1 MKAVALLFCLI
12 GTACSLPLIPRRI
25 FSASASNELLLA
37 LGLSNAGLLPPQL
50 QGGAVGRLFP
60 GILQQPQIP
69 GLAQV
74 AFGPRG
80 PFVGQLPNQIA
91 FPGQVPLPQPGQG
104 AQQTQQAQQQDP
116 ANPQGPQQNQQ
127 PNQVMPYMVS
137 YGFPQGQGQGQGQGQ
152 MMQYYPLY
160 MYPQQQQPPQQ
171 PPQQPGQQQPTDQN
185 TPFINQQR
193 GFVPQQ
199 AAPVV
204 PGAQQQQ
211 QMPSNP
217 SAAGALTTQTVPF
230 GGIIP
235 QFHGD
240 RMNFANGGLMLP
252 TTTIAPSAKALAS
265 SPDPT
270 VDANNQKDKANFNL
284 FMEP

>member
-152 MMQYYPLY
+152 
-160 MYPQQQQPPQQ
+160 
-171 PPQQPGQQQPTDQN
+171 N

>member
-1 MKAVALLFCLI
+1 MKIVALLLCLI
-12 GTACSLPLIPRRI
+12 GTSWSSPMIPRRI
-25 FSASASNELLLA
+25 FSASASNEVLLA
-37 LGLSNAGLLPPQL
+37 LSLNNGLLPPQL
-50 QGGAVGRLFP
+50 QGATLSRLLP
-60 GILQQPQIP
+60 GILQQQIP
-69 GLAQV
+69 GLGQV
-74 AFGPRG
+74 RYGAGG

-91 FPGQVPLPQPGQG
+91 FPGQGLPPQAPGQG

-116 ANPQGPQQNQQ
+116 ANPQMPQQNGQ
-127 PNQVMPYMVS
+127 PNQVMPYLF
-137 YGFPQGQGQGQGQGQ
+137 YPQGQGQGQGQ
-152 MMQYYPLY
+152 MMQYYPFF

-171 PPQQPGQQQPTDQN
+171 APQQPGQQQPNDQN
-185 TPFINQQR
+185 TPFINQR

-211 QMPSNP
+211 QQQMPNDP
-217 SAAGALTTQTVPF
+217 SAGGALTTQTMPF
-230 GGIIP
+230 GGVMP

-252 TTTIAPSAKALAS
+252 TTPVTPAANALAS
-265 SPDPT
+265 TPDPT
-270 VDANNQKDKANFNL
+270 GDANNMKDKANFNP